1 MQYTDNLGVKEN
13 IPSALTAIINT
24 PSLTITEQIIWRSL
38 TANLT
43 DNGFNNVQYI
53 WIRIDGAT
61 ETTVQNILNQNTY
74 TLVDEDAGKNI
85 KVNAQYTDF
94 NNFDEDIMS
103 SETFEI
109 NGNGKVEITGIF
121 AIGQQLTANVTDP
134 NGINGAITYQWIRI
148 NDSNSSTNVGINSPN
163 YTPVT
168 DDLNK
173 TIKVQVQYADYL
185 NKIENLESSPTISIT
200 ESVVFDQIINN
211 NESYRFTEYPVNY
224 QDNV

>member
-1 MQYTDNLGVKEN
+1 M
-13 IPSALTAIINT
+13 
-24 PSLTITEQIIWRSL
+24 
-38 TANLT
+38 
-43 DNGFNNVQYI
+43 
-53 WIRIDGAT
+53 
-61 ETTVQNILNQNTY
+61 
-74 TLVDEDAGKNI
+74 VDEDAGKNI

-103 SETFEI
+103 TETFEI

-148 NDSNSSTNVGINSPN
+148 NDSNSSTNIGINSPN

-173 TIKVQVQYADYL
+173 TIKVQVQYTDYL

-211 NESYRFTEYPVNY
+211 NNESYRFTEYPVNY
-224 QDNV
+224 RIVYKLLLVKMLLMYLKVNTPGHPFYIKSQRVTPVLIFNLMVVLLVKELK